1 MPDVGAV
8 QPWWRGVRLVDGR
21 TGATRWRAHLFPVSA
36 KASGGQAEVLVAPD
50 LDGDGVREMV
60 IVSVLEGSSQPA
72 IYVDAI
78 SGKHGTRLWWW
89 KEDVQAYMPEIG
101 RPQWWG
107 HGPDGWPMLALPLGG
122 ERSDRMFRR
131 LQREPV
137 PQSVVHL
144 LEASTGRER
153 HTVLGL
159 ASAGFADLDGDGL
172 TDLWGEADGEL
183 RLFAARRRRPG
194 ERWGG
199 LTGPAPR
206 SEVPAV
212 CRAVGMFGAPDAAA
226 RTDLAINQAVDFDGD
241 GVADA
246 LIAPVE
252 APGHIRHKTTGSI
265 TALARSGRDG
275 RVIWR
280 KQIDPLENWLEPQS
294 GDTYELS
301 AFPLPVGDIDRDGT
315 ADVIVRKWLGA
326 GRLAKRRGVTLAVEL
341 LSGRTGATIWSG
353 GPSLASS
360 AFQGLSAVDW
370 AEPCVVEANGTPDVI
385 VGLNVAGARCS
396 LARVSGRDGRVRWEA
411 ALSDAKVGYG
421 GWVRFFDDFDGDGSA
436 DALVLL
442 PGVPNMPR
450 SDHALVA
457 ISLRTGKQ
465 LWSQEL
471 HYMFPSYAGEP
482 HVGDVD
488 GDGRPDVVTLED
500 FAAGKEPEPRI
511 RVFDGRD
518 GSLRWT
524 WWLPKEQFPNPRSRA
539 IALANFRGDGTRDVC
554 LSFHSPYPGGR
565 RILVLDSQGKERA
578 HRDVVDAA
586 SSALKAGDLDG
597 DGRDE
602 LLVSY
607 GGRVHAWDRDLKELW
622 SSPTSFETVDQIVP
636 ATPGPPREV
645 ILMPAVALDAATGR
659 PRWTGQ
665 APLVQSSPQFMPRM
679 LDAGDATRPP
689 LLLGDGLGATVCRVA
704 MATEANGSI
713 APPRGQTVRVRGWA
727 QNDPRWARPL
737 PVAHG
742 PCGRNW
748 SGGIL
753 CEHGACARQ
762 CGIAS
767 DDSPAGGEAWAGV
780 QSVGASDVAHRGR
793 GSADFASDTRAL
805 AAGLPGVVALNGAAR
820 VLDGHGGGAAD
831 CLLCGRAGW
840 QRDPRAVAG
849 RPGAVGVEC
858 VDDGFC
864 CGRMDLA

>member
-1 MPDVGAV
+1 M
-8 QPWWRGVRLVDGR
+8 
-21 TGATRWRAHLFPVSA
+21 
-36 KASGGQAEVLVAPD
+36 
-50 LDGDGVREMV
+50 
-60 IVSVLEGSSQPA
+60 
-72 IYVDAI
+72 
-78 SGKHGTRLWWW
+78 
-89 KEDVQAYMPEIG
+89 
-101 RPQWWG
+101 
-107 HGPDGWPMLALPLGG
+107 
-122 ERSDRMFRR
+122 
-131 LQREPV
+131 
-137 PQSVVHL
+137 
-144 LEASTGRER
+144 
-153 HTVLGL
+153 
-159 ASAGFADLDGDGL
+159 
-172 TDLWGEADGEL
+172 
-183 RLFAARRRRPG
+183 
-194 ERWGG
+194 
-199 LTGPAPR
+199 
-206 SEVPAV
+206 
-212 CRAVGMFGAPDAAA
+212 
-226 RTDLAINQAVDFDGD
+226 DFDGD

-280 KQIDPLENWLEPQS
+280 KQIDPLESWLEPQS

-737 PVAHG
+737 PWRTGLAGEIGV
-742 PCGRNW
+742 
-748 SGGIL
+748 GGF
-753 CEHGACARQ
+753 
-762 CGIAS
+762 
-767 DDSPAGGEAWAGV
+767 
-780 QSVGASDVAHRGR
+780 
-793 GSADFASDTRAL
+793 FASMGLALVNVVLPLMILRLAARPGRVFKVWVLLMLPIAVAVPLTSLLTLEPWLRVYPAWLLSTERRAFL
-805 AAGLPGVVALNGAAR
+805 TGTVAGLPIVYYAVVLGGSVIRGRWRVVLALLGLSVLMTVFVAGGWIWHDRRFKAELEHHDWDGWYWAWLAGAYVAAVLWVLGRGVVGGFRVVRRWPEAR
-820 VLDGHGGGAAD
+820 ASGGNVGGCDPPCPPFVRGGRLVGRLAVIGWAGTSGRRGGLD
-831 CLLCGRAGW
+831 RS
-840 QRDPRAVAG
+840 G
-849 RPGAVGVEC
+849 RPPPAPPS
-858 VDDGFC
+858 
-864 CGRMDLA
+864 